1 MPVPWEL
8 VSSEVVQAPGPG
20 PGGLRLTLRLPE
32 GSPDVRADRLDV
44 GLLDHR
50 DGHRV
55 VVSVMRD
62 GDGEEGDTDG
72 GGGGDGSEGAGEL
85 VFECA
90 CGFLADVEATRVK
103 LKRNKGKVSQRPVLP
118 IGRHLFFYYQR
129 HPTFNAG
136 W

>member
-8 VSSEVVQAPGPG
+8 VSSEVVQAPAT
-20 PGGLRLTLRLPE
+20 GGLRLTLRLPE

-55 VVSVMRD
+55 VVSVLGD
-62 GDGEEGDTDG
+62 GDGEEGDRDG
-72 GGGGDGSEGAGEL
+72 VGGGDDSKAAGEV

-90 CGFLADVEATRVK
+90 CGFLAHVEATKVK
-103 LKRNKGKVSQRPVLP
+103 LKRNKGKVSERAS
-118 IGRHLFFYYQR
+118 RSSNRSALFLITKR
-129 HPTFNAG
+129 HPTCNAG